1 GLPDTR
7 RTGGALMLV
16 KLAKGRGVYAR
27 RMFAALVRLLTI
39 ASFVLMPLAM
49 SSALAAAEQEPMA
62 ASMPCEGH
70 DQPSHTAPV
79 GKMHCTACIAIDQP
93 NAALPVAAFQPA
105 PSLVDRDGRLLL
117 GLAPEVATP
126 PPKG

>member
-1 GLPDTR
+1 MP
-7 RTGGALMLV
+7 V
-16 KLAKGRGVYAR
+16 KITKGRGVYAR

-49 SSALAAAEQEPMA
+49 SSATATAVEQEPMA

-70 DQPSHTAPV
+70 DQPSHTAPS

-93 NAALPVAAFQPA
+93 NAALPVAAVQPA

-126 PPKG
+126 PPKGV

>member
-1 GLPDTR
+1 
-7 RTGGALMLV
+7 MLV
-16 KLAKGRGVYAR
+16 KLPKGRGVYAR

-49 SSALAAAEQEPMA
+49 SSAPAMAAEQEPMA

-79 GKMHCTACIAIDQP
+79 GKMHCTACIAIAEP
-93 NAALPVAAFQPA
+93 NAALPVAAVQPA

-117 GLAPEVATP
+117 GLGPEVATP
-126 PPKG
+126 PPKGV